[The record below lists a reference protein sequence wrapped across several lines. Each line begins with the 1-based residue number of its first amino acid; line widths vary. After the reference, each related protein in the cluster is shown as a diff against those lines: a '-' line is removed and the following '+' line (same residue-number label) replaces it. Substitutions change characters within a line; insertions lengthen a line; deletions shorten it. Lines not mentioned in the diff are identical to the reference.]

1 MGFVPGIGYLL
12 SLLHMA
18 MLYALYSFEYKW
30 INEGSVVMMFVYVCV
45 CVCLCVS
52 TCAHVQ
58 GCIQNIFL
66 GGGGGGGD
74 RWGPQCGKSL
84 LTCL

>member
-45 CVCLCVS
+45 CLFVCEYM
-52 TCAHVQ
+52 CACAGMHTEH
-58 GCIQNIFL
+58 FSR
-66 GGGGGGGD
+66 GGGGGGGGID
-74 RWGPQCGKSL
+74 GVPSAEKVC
-84 LTCL
+84 